1 MKKALAGLDT
11 EQRELL
17 LYLADL
23 GTALSA
29 SGLIV
34 SILAFLGL

>member
-1 MKKALAGLDT
+1 MRSSAA
-11 EQRELL
+11 L

-23 GTALSA
+23 GAAISA

-34 SILAFLGL
+34 SILKSIADLLLGT